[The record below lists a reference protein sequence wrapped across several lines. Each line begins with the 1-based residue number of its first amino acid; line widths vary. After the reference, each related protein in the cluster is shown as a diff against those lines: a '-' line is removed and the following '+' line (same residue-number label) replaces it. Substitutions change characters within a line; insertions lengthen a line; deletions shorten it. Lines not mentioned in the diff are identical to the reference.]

1 MDVTPESCLLLVQ
14 DNNGP
19 YFGGVVGRVA
29 NRIAGAKFSLDGQEH
44 VLHANEGPNT
54 LHSGPGPAWNNRV
67 WDVLA
72 SNATSVQLALQ
83 SPAGDQAR
91 YHLHSHHPFRQ
102 HRHTGSEEHPC
113 HENAK
118 GYASVLVGLDSSEGW
133 SCTQIFPPAVN
144 VTVTCTPT
152 PIE

>member
-1 MDVTPESCLLLVQ
+1 MQ

-44 VLHANEGPNT
+44 VLRANEGPNT

-91 YHLHSHHPFRQ
+91 YHLHSHHSFWQ
-102 HRHTGSEEHPC
+102 HRHTGSKGHPC
-113 HENAK
+113 HGDAK
-118 GYASVLVGLDSSEGW
+118 GRVSVLVRLGSSEGW
-133 SCTQIFPPAVN
+133 SLHTDFPAGCERNCDVHPDAY
-144 VTVTCTPT
+144 
-152 PIE
+152 